1 MFSAKGRLDQQYKYS
16 RSTSKIKTT
25 TNSVENEH
33 DSSDLTLLLI
43 RNNVVFA
50 TITDFD
56 NCFPTR
62 KISTNQTER
71 FTILSNRG
79 NQYIMIIYDYD
90 SNAIL
95 IE

>member
-25 TNSVENEH
+25 KKFIDNKI
-33 DSSDLTLLLI
+33 DSSDITLLLI
-43 RNNVVFA
+43 RNNVVFT

-62 KISTNQTER
+62 QVPTDETGR
-71 FTILSNRG
+71 FPVS
-79 NQYIMIIYDYD
+79 Q
-90 SNAIL
+90 
-95 IE
+95 